1 MAGLA
6 SRSLL
11 RNLVR
16 SEQQISAR
24 GMATHEAVS
33 YAQYKSGEKTYIE
46 FQNANRPYYVIVTYV
61 TLFGSIWLFRRR
73 SKRKAAKAAKLEE
86 AEKTAEAAEKS

>member
-16 SEQQISAR
+16 SERQMSAR
-24 GMATHEAVS
+24 GMATQETVS

-61 TLFGSIWLFRRR
+61 TLFGSIWLLRRR
-73 SKRKAAKAAKLEE
+73 SKRKAAKAAEL
-86 AEKTAEAAEKS
+86 EAAEKTT